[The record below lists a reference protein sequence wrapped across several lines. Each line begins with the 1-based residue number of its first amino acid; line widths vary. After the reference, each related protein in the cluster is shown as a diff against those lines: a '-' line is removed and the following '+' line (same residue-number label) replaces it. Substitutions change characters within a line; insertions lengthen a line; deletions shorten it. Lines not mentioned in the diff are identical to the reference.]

1 MKERKIVCLTGM
13 PGSGKSIIAGVAREK
28 GIPVLVM
35 GDVVREEAT
44 RRGLPHTPEVLNK
57 IARELR
63 EKEGLDAVAK
73 RIALKI
79 EKLDNSVIVID
90 GVRSLDE
97 IRVFE
102 KYGRIVIIAVH
113 ASPKT
118 RFMRIKERNRPGDP
132 KTWEEF
138 RERDLTE
145 LAFGIG
151 NVIALADYMVV
162 NEGSLDKV
170 LDEARRVLEE
180 VLKDGQDKS

>member
-1 MKERKIVCLTGM
+1 MKRRKILCLTGM
-13 PGSGKSIIAGVAREK
+13 PGSGKSIIANAARRI

-44 RRGLPHTPEVLNK
+44 RRGLPHTPEVLNS

-79 EKLDNSVIVID
+79 EELDSNVIVVD
-90 GVRSLDE
+90 GVRSLNE
-97 IRVFE
+97 IKVFE
-102 KYGRIVIIAVH
+102 KYGEIVIVAVH

-118 RFMRIKERNRPGDP
+118 RFMRIRERNRPGDP

-151 NVIALADYMVV
+151 SVIALADYMIV
-162 NEGSLDKV
+162 NEGSLDRI
-170 LDEARRVLEE
+170 LSEARKMLEE
-180 VLKDGQDKS
+180 VLKDG

>member
-1 MKERKIVCLTGM
+1 MKRRKILCLTGM
-13 PGSGKSIIAGVAREK
+13 PGSGKSIIANAARRI

-44 RRGLPHTPEVLNK
+44 RRGLPHTPEVLNS

-79 EKLDNSVIVID
+79 EELDSNVIVVD
-90 GVRSLDE
+90 GVRSLNE
-97 IRVFE
+97 IKVFE
-102 KYGRIVIIAVH
+102 KYGEIVIVAVH

-118 RFMRIKERNRPGDP
+118 RFMRIRERNRPGDP

-151 NVIALADYMVV
+151 SVIALADYMIV
-162 NEGSLDKV
+162 NEGSLDRT
-170 LDEARRVLEE
+170 LSEARKMLEE
-180 VLKDGQDKS
+180 VLKDG